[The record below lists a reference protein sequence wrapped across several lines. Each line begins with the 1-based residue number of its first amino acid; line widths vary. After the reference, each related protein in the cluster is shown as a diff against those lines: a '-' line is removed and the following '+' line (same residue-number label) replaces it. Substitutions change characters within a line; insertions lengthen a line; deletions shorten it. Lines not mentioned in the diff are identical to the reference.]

1 MSDLDQVE
9 QVRTGQRLALF
20 AILANLVTFPL
31 AFVPAL
37 VMIRAAVL
45 LVAIVVGVL
54 GVVRMSRGLGFNL
67 IVVVLLALVMVVPMI
82 NLLFLVFVN
91 ARATRFLRD
100 HGLKVGLLG
109 APKPTP

>member
-37 VMIRAAVL
+37 VMIRAAIL
-45 LVAIVVGVL
+45 LVAMVVGVL
-54 GVVRMSRGLGFNL
+54 GVVRMTRGLGFNL
-67 IVVVLLALVMVVPMI
+67 IFVVLLALLMVVPML
-82 NLLFLVFVN
+82 NLLLLVFVN
-91 ARATRFLRD
+91 ARATRFLMDR
-100 HGLKVGLLG
+100 GFKVGLLG
-109 APKPTP
+109 AKKRDD